1 MKTIGNSIVIAFITL
16 LNMIF
21 ILFGVLLGF
30 NMQAVV
36 EKSVNRSK
44 ERDSKRVDDLV
55 NEVKKNFDI

>member
-36 EKSVNRSK
+36 EKSVNRNK

>member
-44 ERDSKRVDDLV
+44 ERDSKRVDDIV

>member
-44 ERDSKRVDDLV
+44 ERDSNRVDDLV

>member
-44 ERDSKRVDDLV
+44 ERDSNRIDDLV

>member
-16 LNMIF
+16 LNMMF

-36 EKSVNRSK
+36 EKSVNRNK

>member
-30 NMQAVV
+30 NMQAAV
-36 EKSVNRSK
+36 EKSVNRNK